1 MYWFPSKTYSG
12 CKYAK
17 KLEAATSHK
26 HNGGNFN
33 VNTRSYINIF
43 GSPAYA
49 LPNFQNSGNL
59 GQTSQVRLDSAVYL
73 CGLVLVD
80 TNGAKAPNR
89 MGFDVF
95 VFDVRTDGISPHSGD
110 DDCKDLTGNGY
121 TCSSK
126 LINEGEHA
134 LDFIYE

>member
-1 MYWFPSKTYSG
+1 
-12 CKYAK
+12 
-17 KLEAATSHK
+17 
-26 HNGGNFN
+26 
-33 VNTRSYINIF
+33 
-43 GSPAYA
+43 
-49 LPNFQNSGNL
+49 
-59 GQTSQVRLDSAVYL
+59 
-73 CGLVLVD
+73 
-80 TNGAKAPNR
+80 